1 MQGVSRAGVKEGKGI
16 LSREL
21 PQKIEG
27 NFDARGH
34 PRIIMEALLRD
45 LC

>member
-1 MQGVSRAGVKEGKGI
+1 MQDVSRAGEKEGKGI

-27 NFDARGH
+27 NFGTRGH
-34 PRIIMEALLRD
+34 PRIISEALPRD
-45 LC
+45 LH